1 MGIIK
6 NDADIAQN
14 LGIDVDKLPAEAR
27 GFLID
32 VANRNLQ
39 EELSDREAFA
49 TELDGFSDD
58 DLMAFVPDVYQKN
71 IYKIDYRRLKE
82 KGIKLISFDIDDT
95 ITDSFRNKARGALP
109 GKVTMPRDAKELFRE
124 LRVMGFKVVL
134 LTNTRASIAKDVC
147 DELQADGYIA
157 RADKPETRNFEKLM
171 AEYGAEP
178 SQMAHVG
185 NSMRQDIA
193 GGNRAGVTTC
203 LVRRAGYSI
212 KVVKFFMKG
221 TGLQTKGHLIREKL
235 LERDL
240 WRKHHK
246 EVKGDQYYQ
255 LGELPKYRAK
265 RNFTQENV
273 AKLAAADLITKIN
286 ADKDR
291 TFTLEEIQRNICKNH
306 ESKGMK
312 TLRTHLGD
320 DIVFTGLW
328 ADASDER
335 ELDESELM
343 KGELLGF
350 VYTVGSYV
358 IRDTVYQPVCAQ
370 HSWWCT
376 NTPNADNRGAV

>member
-1 MGIIK
+1 MNQSRTNRSNGVAGKGRLYMGIIK

-58 DLMAFVPDVYQKN
+58 D
-71 IYKIDYRRLKE
+71 
-82 KGIKLISFDIDDT
+82 
-95 ITDSFRNKARGALP
+95 
-109 GKVTMPRDAKELFRE
+109 
-124 LRVMGFKVVL
+124 
-134 LTNTRASIAKDVC
+134 
-147 DELQADGYIA
+147 
-157 RADKPETRNFEKLM
+157 LM

-265 RNFTQENV
+265 RTFTQENV

-286 ADKDR
+286 ADKDK

-320 DIVFTGLW
+320 DIIFY
-328 ADASDER
+328 
-335 ELDESELM
+335 
-343 KGELLGF
+343 GF
-350 VYTVGSYV
+350 VG
-358 IRDTVYQPVCAQ
+358 
-370 HSWWCT
+370 
-376 NTPNADNRGAV
+376 